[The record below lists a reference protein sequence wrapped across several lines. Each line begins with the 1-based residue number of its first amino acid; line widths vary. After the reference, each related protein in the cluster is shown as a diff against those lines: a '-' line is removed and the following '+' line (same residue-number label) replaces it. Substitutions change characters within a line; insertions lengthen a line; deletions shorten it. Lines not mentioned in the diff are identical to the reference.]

1 MILILGGTTEGRA
14 AVRVAD
20 EANQPYFY
28 STKGTLQEVV
38 CAHGT
43 RLTGAM
49 DVEAMCQFCAAN
61 GIRLLID
68 AAHPFAS
75 ALHQTIAETATR
87 LQLPV
92 IRFERR
98 YPPRDPSLHWCEN
111 YADAIRQM
119 EADGVEQLLAL
130 SGVNTIRPLKPFWE
144 KHPCWFRILDREES
158 LRIVEREGFPKENL
172 IFFKEEGTLFNEE
185 LGMRNEE
192 LVKSSL
198 LNPNSS
204 LGFAKGEAMAL
215 LTKESGYTGGFV
227 EKVEAA
233 KAIGIP
239 VYVVKRPALPETFYF
254 TYGEE
259 GLRKLIERLLPDF
272 FPLKSG
278 YTTGCCA
285 TAAAKA
291 ALLTLLTGKR
301 PTEIEIAL
309 PSGEWITLPIEVSE
323 ETRHCHVSTTQVHS
337 SFSDSENFGFA
348 CVRKDSGDDPDVT
361 THALICATVSLHQEE
376 HPTERIR
383 FRAGEGVGTVTLP
396 GLGLPIGDPAI
407 NATPR
412 RMIQEALIPLLP
424 SPDTVA
430 TVTISVPSGAELAK
444 RTFNPKLGIEGGI
457 SIIGTSGIVRPFSSD
472 AFIASIRKEA
482 NVAKAIGC
490 ETLVIN
496 SGAKSERI
504 LRAHFPD
511 LPPQAFVHYG
521 NFIGETL
528 RIADEIG
535 FKQVVMGIM
544 LGKAV
549 KLAEGSLD
557 THSKKVVM
565 NRDFLKALAI
575 EAHCPD
581 ELLPAIDRLTLA
593 RELWEILPPAC
604 QSPFCQAI
612 LDRCAA
618 VCAPLIPHAHLTL
631 LLIRED
637 GEVVSSSLP

>member
-49 DVEAMCQFCAAN
+49 DVEAMSQFCVAN

-75 ALHQTIAETATR
+75 ALHQTIAETAVR

-111 YADAIRQM
+111 YTDAIRQM

-172 IFFKEEGTLFNEE
+172 LFYKEELKTSFSEE
-185 LGMRNEE
+185 LTQVETWQCRVSMNQ
-192 LVKSSL
+192 
-198 LNPNSS
+198 
-204 LGFAKGEAMAL
+204 ATAL

-233 KAIGIP
+233 KAMGIP
-239 VYVVKRPALPETFYF
+239 VYVVKRPTLPETFYF
-254 TYGEE
+254 TYGKE

-291 ALLTLLTGKR
+291 ALLTLLTGER

-309 PSGEWITLPIEVSE
+309 PSGEWITLPIEDSE

-337 SFSDSENFGFA
+337 SFSNSEKFGFA
-348 CVRKDSGDDPDVT
+348 CVRKESGDDPDVT
-361 THALICATVSLHQEE
+361 NHALICATVSLLQEE

-396 GLGLPIGDPAI
+396 GLGLPIGDPAV

-430 TVTISVPSGAELAK
+430 TVTISVPGGAELAK

-565 NRDFLKALAI
+565 NRDFLKQLAI
-575 EAHCPD
+575 EADCP
-581 ELLPAIDRLTLA
+581 EEILPAIDRLTLA
-593 RELWEILPPAC
+593 RELWEIIPAERLEA
-604 QSPFCQAI
+604 FCQVV

-637 GEVVSSSLP
+637 GKVIP

>member
-49 DVEAMCQFCAAN
+49 DVEAMSQFCMAN

-75 ALHQTIAETATR
+75 ALHQTIAETAAR

-92 IRFERR
+92 IRLERR

-119 EADGVEQLLAL
+119 EADGVERLLAL

-172 IFFKEEGTLFNEE
+172 IFFNEELGTSFIEE
-185 LGMRNEE
+185 LGMRNEDLNHSSLSTSE
-192 LVKSSL
+192 SEDSNNSSL
-198 LNPNSS
+198 LNPKSS
-204 LGFAKGEAMAL
+204 LGFAKSEAMAL

-233 KAIGIP
+233 KARGIP

-291 ALLTLLTGKR
+291 ALLTLLTGER

-309 PSGEWITLPIEVSE
+309 PSGEWITLPIEESY
-323 ETRHCHVSTTQVHS
+323 T
-337 SFSDSENFGFA
+337 GFA
-348 CVRKDSGDDPDVT
+348 CVRKESGDDPDVT
-361 THALICATVSLHQEE
+361 NHARICATVSLHQEE
-376 HPTERIR
+376 NPTERIR

-412 RMIQEALIPLLP
+412 RMIQEALLPLLP

-430 TVTISVPSGAELAK
+430 TVTISVPGGAELAK
-444 RTFNPKLGIEGGI
+444 RTFNPKLGIKGGI

-528 RIADEIG
+528 RIANEIG
-535 FKQVVMGIM
+535 FKQLVMGIM

-575 EAHCPD
+575 EAHCP
-581 ELLPAIDRLTLA
+581 EEILPAINRLTLA
-593 RELWEILPPAC
+593 RELWEIIPAERLEV
-604 QSPFCQAI
+604 FCQVV

-637 GEVVSSSLP
+637 GEVVSHYYLRE

>member
-75 ALHQTIAETATR
+75 ALHQTIAETAKR

-172 IFFKEEGTLFNEE
+172 LFYKEELKTSFSEE
-185 LGMRNEE
+185 LTQVETWQCRVSTNQ
-192 LVKSSL
+192 
-198 LNPNSS
+198 
-204 LGFAKGEAMAL
+204 ATAL

-291 ALLTLLTGKR
+291 ALLNLLTGER

-309 PSGEWITLPIEVSE
+309 PSGEWITLPIEDSE

-337 SFSDSENFGFA
+337 SFSNSEKFGFA
-348 CVRKDSGDDPDVT
+348 CVRKESGDDPDVT
-361 THALICATVSLHQEE
+361 NHALICATVSLHQEE

-412 RMIQEALIPLLP
+412 RMIQEALLPLLP

-430 TVTISVPSGAELAK
+430 TVTISMPGGAELAK

-504 LRAHFPD
+504 LRGHFPD

-565 NRDFLKALAI
+565 NRDFLKALTI
-575 EAHCPD
+575 EAHCP
-581 ELLPAIDRLTLA
+581 EEILPAIDRLTLA
-593 RELWEILPPAC
+593 RELWEIIPAERLEA
-604 QSPFCQAI
+604 FCQVV
-612 LDRCAA
+612 LDRCTA

-637 GEVVSSSLP
+637 GKVIP

>member
-49 DVEAMCQFCAAN
+49 DIEAMSQFCAAN
-61 GIRLLID
+61 EIRLLID

-75 ALHQTIAETATR
+75 ALHQTIAETAAR

-111 YADAIRQM
+111 YADAIRKM

-158 LRIVEREGFPKENL
+158 LRIVEREGFPKKNL
-172 IFFKEEGTLFNEE
+172 IFYNEE
-185 LGMRNEE
+185 LGTSFIEE
-192 LVKSSL
+192 LTQVETWQCRVST
-198 LNPNSS
+198 NQ
-204 LGFAKGEAMAL
+204 ATAL

-233 KAIGIP
+233 KAMSIP

-291 ALLTLLTGKR
+291 ALQSLLTGETL
-301 PTEIEIAL
+301 TEIEIAL
-309 PSGEWITLPIEVSE
+309 PSGEWITLPIEESH
-323 ETRHCHVSTTQVHS
+323 T
-337 SFSDSENFGFA
+337 GFA
-348 CVRKDSGDDPDVT
+348 CVRKESGDDPDVT
-361 THALICATVSLHQEE
+361 NHALICATVSLHQAEN
-376 HPTERIR
+376 PTERIR
-383 FRAGEGVGTVTLP
+383 FQAGEGVGTVTLP

-412 RMIQEALIPLLP
+412 RMIQEALLPLLP

-430 TVTISVPSGAELAK
+430 TVTISVPGGAELAK

-472 AFIASIRKEA
+472 AFIASIRKEV

-496 SGAKSERI
+496 SGAKSERV

-528 RIADEIG
+528 RIANEIG

-565 NRDFLKALAI
+565 NRDFLKQLAI
-575 EAHCPD
+575 EADCP
-581 ELLPAIDRLTLA
+581 EEILPAIDRLTLA
-593 RELWEILPPAC
+593 RELWEILPTSC
-604 QSPFCQAI
+604 QAHFCQVV
-612 LDRCAA
+612 LDRCVA
-618 VCAPLIPHAHLTL
+618 VCTPLLPLSHLTL

-637 GEVVSSSLP
+637 GTVIP

>member
-49 DVEAMCQFCAAN
+49 DVEAMSQFCVAN

-75 ALHQTIAETATR
+75 SLHQTIAETATR

-111 YADAIRQM
+111 YTDAIRQM

-172 IFFKEEGTLFNEE
+172 LFYKEELKTSFSEE
-185 LGMRNEE
+185 LTQVETWQCR
-192 LVKSSL
+192 VSS
-198 LNPNSS
+198 NQ
-204 LGFAKGEAMAL
+204 ATAL

-233 KAIGIP
+233 KAMGIP

-259 GLRKLIERLLPDF
+259 GLRKWIERLLPDF

-291 ALLTLLTGKR
+291 ALLTLLTGER

-309 PSGEWITLPIEVSE
+309 PSGEWIKLPIEESY
-323 ETRHCHVSTTQVHS
+323 T
-337 SFSDSENFGFA
+337 GFA
-348 CVRKDSGDDPDVT
+348 CVRKESGDDPDVT
-361 THALICATVSLHQEE
+361 NHALICATVSLHPEE
-376 HPTERIR
+376 HSEERIR

-412 RMIQEALIPLLP
+412 RMMQEALLPLLP

-430 TVTISVPSGAELAK
+430 TVTISVPGGAELAK

-557 THSKKVVM
+557 THSKKGMM

-575 EAHCPD
+575 EAHCP
-581 ELLPAIDRLTLA
+581 EEILPAIDRLTLA

-604 QSPFCQAI
+604 QSPFCQVV

-618 VCAPLIPHAHLTL
+618 VCAPLIPHAPFTL

-637 GEVVSSSLP
+637 GEVVGSSLP

>member
-49 DVEAMCQFCAAN
+49 DVAAMCQFCAAN

-75 ALHQTIAETATR
+75 ALHQTIAETAAR

-111 YADAIRQM
+111 YAAAIRQM

-144 KHPCWFRILDREES
+144 KHSCWFRILDREES
-158 LRIVEREGFPKENL
+158 LRIVEREGFPKEKL
-172 IFFKEEGTLFNEE
+172 LFYKEELKTSYSEE
-185 LGMRNEE
+185 LTQIETWQCRVSTNQ
-192 LVKSSL
+192 
-198 LNPNSS
+198 PT
-204 LGFAKGEAMAL
+204 AL

-233 KAIGIP
+233 KAMGIP

-291 ALLTLLTGKR
+291 ALQSLLTGEKL
-301 PTEIEIAL
+301 TEIEIAL
-309 PSGEWITLPIEVSE
+309 PSGEWIMLPVE
-323 ETRHCHVSTTQVHS
+323 ESHT
-337 SFSDSENFGFA
+337 GFA
-348 CVRKDSGDDPDVT
+348 CVRKESGDDPDVT
-361 THALICATVSLHQEE
+361 NHALICATVSLHQEE

-412 RMIQEALIPLLP
+412 RMIQEALLPLLP

-430 TVTISVPSGAELAK
+430 TVTISVPGGAELAK

-528 RIADEIG
+528 RIANEIG
-535 FKQVVMGIM
+535 FRQVVMGIM

-565 NRDFLKALAI
+565 NRDFLKQLAT
-575 EAHCPD
+575 EADCPV
-581 ELLPAIDRLTLA
+581 EILPAIDRLTLA
-593 RELWEILPPAC
+593 RELWEIIPAAC
-604 QSPFCQAI
+604 QPRFCQVV
-612 LDRCAA
+612 LNRCAA
-618 VCAPLIPHAHLTL
+618 VCTPLLPHAHLTL

-637 GEVVSSSLP
+637 EAIMQ

>member
-49 DVEAMCQFCAAN
+49 DVEAMSQFCVAN

-75 ALHQTIAETATR
+75 ALHQTIAETAVR

-111 YADAIRQM
+111 YTDAIRQM
-119 EADGVEQLLAL
+119 EADDVEQLLAL

-172 IFFKEEGTLFNEE
+172 LFYKEELKTSFSEE
-185 LGMRNEE
+185 LTQVETWQCCVSTNQ
-192 LVKSSL
+192 
-198 LNPNSS
+198 
-204 LGFAKGEAMAL
+204 ATAL

-233 KAIGIP
+233 KAMGIP

-259 GLRKLIERLLPDF
+259 GLRKWIERFLPDF

-291 ALLTLLTGKR
+291 ALLNLLTGER

-309 PSGEWITLPIEVSE
+309 PSGEWITLPIEDSE

-337 SFSDSENFGFA
+337 SFSNSEKFGFA
-348 CVRKDSGDDPDVT
+348 CVRKESGDDPDVT
-361 THALICATVSLHQEE
+361 NHALICATVSLHQEE
-376 HPTERIR
+376 HPTERIH

-412 RMIQEALIPLLP
+412 RMIQEALLPLLP

-430 TVTISVPSGAELAK
+430 TVTISVPDGAELAK

-504 LRAHFPD
+504 LRAHFPN

-528 RIADEIG
+528 RIANEIG

-565 NRDFLKALAI
+565 NRDFLKQLAI
-575 EAHCPD
+575 EADCPE
-581 ELLPAIDRLTLA
+581 ELLPAIDRLTLT
-593 RELWEILPPAC
+593 RELWEIIPAERLEA
-604 QSPFCQAI
+604 FCQVV
-612 LDRCAA
+612 LNHCAA
-618 VCAPLIPHAHLTL
+618 VCTPLIPHAHLTL

-637 GEVVSSSLP
+637 GEVVGSSLP

>member
-1 MILILGGTTEGRA
+1 M
-14 AVRVAD
+14 RVAD

-49 DVEAMCQFCAAN
+49 DVAAMRQFCVDN

-75 ALHQTIAETATR
+75 ALHQTIAETAEQ

-92 IRFERR
+92 IRLERR

-119 EADGVEQLLAL
+119 EADGVERLLAL

-144 KHPCWFRILDREES
+144 KHPSWFRILDREES
-158 LRIVEREGFPKENL
+158 LRIAEREGFPSDHL
-172 IFFKEEGTLFNEE
+172 FFFKEEAGTSFIEE
-185 LGMRNEE
+185 LGVRSEDLNN
-192 LVKSSL
+192 STF
-198 LNPNSS
+198 LNPQSS
-204 LGFAKGEAMAL
+204 IIAL
-215 LTKESGYTGGFV
+215 LTKESGFTGGFV

-233 KAIGIP
+233 KAMGIP

-291 ALLTLLTGKR
+291 ALQSLLTGEKL
-301 PTEIEIAL
+301 TEIEIAL
-309 PSGEWITLPIEVSE
+309 PSGEWITLPIEESGTSFSE
-323 ETRHCHVSTTQVHS
+323 ELGKA
-337 SFSDSENFGFA
+337 EGFA
-348 CVRKDSGDDPDVT
+348 SVRKESGDDPDVT
-361 THALICATVSLHQEE
+361 NHALICATVSLHQEE

-412 RMIQEALIPLLP
+412 RMMQEALLPLLL

-430 TVTISVPSGAELAK
+430 TVTISVPGGAELAK

-504 LRAHFPD
+504 LRARFPD

-528 RIADEIG
+528 RIANEIG
-535 FKQVVMGIM
+535 FQQVVMGIM

-565 NRDFLKALAI
+565 NRAFLKQLAT
-575 EAHCPD
+575 EADCPA
-581 ELLPAIDRLTLA
+581 ETLEAIDRLTLA
-593 RELWEILPPAC
+593 RELWEILPAAC
-604 QSPFCQAI
+604 QPRFCQAV

-618 VCAPLIPHAHLTL
+618 VCTPLLPHAHLTL

-637 GEVVSSSLP
+637 GAIMP

>member
-49 DVEAMCQFCAAN
+49 DVAAMRQFCVDN

-119 EADGVEQLLAL
+119 EADGVERLLAL

-144 KHPCWFRILDREES
+144 KHPSWFRILDREES
-158 LRIVEREGFPKENL
+158 LRIAEREGFPKEKL
-172 IFFKEEGTLFNEE
+172 IFYNEE
-185 LGMRNEE
+185 LKTSLSEE
-192 LVKSSL
+192 LKQIETWQCRIST
-198 LNPNSS
+198 NQTT
-204 LGFAKGEAMAL
+204 AL
-215 LTKESGYTGGFV
+215 LTKESGLTGGFV

-233 KAIGIP
+233 KAMGIP

-291 ALLTLLTGKR
+291 ALQSLLTGEKQ
-301 PTEIEIAL
+301 TEIEIAL
-309 PSGEWITLPIEVSE
+309 PSGEWITLPIEESGTSFSE
-323 ETRHCHVSTTQVHS
+323 EVGKA
-337 SFSDSENFGFA
+337 EGFA
-348 CVRKDSGDDPDVT
+348 CVRKESGDDPDVT
-361 THALICATVSLHQEE
+361 NHALICATVSLHQEE

-412 RMIQEALIPLLP
+412 RMMQEALLPLLP

-430 TVTISVPSGAELAK
+430 TVTISVPGGAELAK

-490 ETLVIN
+490 DTLVIN

-535 FKQVVMGIM
+535 FQQVVMGIM

-565 NRDFLKALAI
+565 NRDFLKALAT
-575 EAHCPD
+575 EADCPA
-581 ELLPAIDRLTLA
+581 EILPAIDRLTLA
-593 RELWEILPPAC
+593 RELWEIIPAAC
-604 QSPFCQAI
+604 QPRFCQAV
-612 LDRCAA
+612 LNRCAA
-618 VCAPLIPHAHLTL
+618 VCTPLLPHAHLTL

-637 GEVVSSSLP
+637 GAIMQ

>member
-49 DVEAMCQFCAAN
+49 DVEAMSQFCVAN

-119 EADGVEQLLAL
+119 EADGVERLLAL

-172 IFFKEEGTLFNEE
+172 LFYKEELKTSFSEE
-185 LGMRNEE
+185 LTQVETWQCR
-192 LVKSSL
+192 VSS
-198 LNPNSS
+198 NQ
-204 LGFAKGEAMAL
+204 ATAL

-233 KAIGIP
+233 KAMGIP

-259 GLRKLIERLLPDF
+259 GLRKWIERLLPDF

-291 ALLTLLTGKR
+291 ALLTLLTGER

-309 PSGEWITLPIEVSE
+309 PSGEWIKLPIEESH
-323 ETRHCHVSTTQVHS
+323 T
-337 SFSDSENFGFA
+337 GFA
-348 CVRKDSGDDPDVT
+348 CVRKESGDDPDVT
-361 THALICATVSLHQEE
+361 NHARICATVTLHQEE

-412 RMIQEALIPLLP
+412 RMIQEALLPLLP

-430 TVTISVPSGAELAK
+430 TVTISVPGGAELAK
-444 RTFNPKLGIEGGI
+444 RTFNLKLGIEGGI

-504 LRAHFPD
+504 LRTHFPD

-557 THSKKVVM
+557 THSKKGMM

-604 QSPFCQAI
+604 QSSFCQAV
-612 LDRCAA
+612 LNHCAA
-618 VCAPLIPHAHLTL
+618 VCAPLIPHASLTL

>member
-28 STKGTLQEVV
+28 STKGTLQEVI

-49 DVEAMCQFCAAN
+49 DVEAMSQFCAAN

-75 ALHQTIAETATR
+75 ALHQTIAETASR

-92 IRFERR
+92 IRLERR

-119 EADGVEQLLAL
+119 EADGVERLLAL

-144 KHPCWFRILDREES
+144 KHPSWFRILEREES
-158 LRIVEREGFPKENL
+158 LRIAEREGFPSDHL
-172 IFFKEEGTLFNEE
+172 IFFKEEAGTSFIEE
-185 LGMRNEE
+185 LGVRSEDLNN
-192 LVKSSL
+192 STF
-198 LNPNSS
+198 LNPQSS
-204 LGFAKGEAMAL
+204 IIAL
-215 LTKESGYTGGFV
+215 LTKESGFTGGFV

-233 KAIGIP
+233 KAMGIP

-291 ALLTLLTGKR
+291 ALQSLLTGEKL
-301 PTEIEIAL
+301 TEIEIAL
-309 PSGEWITLPIEVSE
+309 PSGEWITLPIEEAGTSGIE
-323 ETRHCHVSTTQVHS
+323 ELG
-337 SFSDSENFGFA
+337 EAKGFA
-348 CVRKDSGDDPDVT
+348 SVRKESGDDPDVT
-361 THALICATVSLHQEE
+361 NHALICATVSLHREE

-412 RMIQEALIPLLP
+412 RMIQEALLPLLP

-430 TVTISVPSGAELAK
+430 TVTISVPGGAELAK

-490 ETLVIN
+490 DTLVIN

-504 LRAHFPD
+504 LRARFPD

-535 FKQVVMGIM
+535 FQQVVMGIM

-557 THSKKVVM
+557 THSKKVIM
-565 NRDFLKALAI
+565 NRAFLKQLAT
-575 EAHCPD
+575 EADCPV
-581 ELLPAIDRLTLA
+581 EILPAIDRLTLA
-593 RELWEILPPAC
+593 RELWEILPAAC
-604 QSPFCQAI
+604 QPRFCKAV
-612 LDRCAA
+612 LNRCAA
-618 VCAPLIPHAHLTL
+618 VCTPLLPHAHLTL

-637 GEVVSSSLP
+637 GAIMP

>member
-1 MILILGGTTEGRA
+1 MILILGGTTAGRA

-28 STKGTLQEVV
+28 PTKGTLQEVV

-49 DVEAMCQFCAAN
+49 DVVAMSQFCADN

-75 ALHQTIAETATR
+75 ALHQTIAETATC

-119 EADGVEQLLAL
+119 EADGVERLLAL

-144 KHPCWFRILDREES
+144 KHPSWFRILDREES
-158 LRIVEREGFPKENL
+158 LRIAEREGFPKEKL
-172 IFFKEEGTLFNEE
+172 IFYNEE
-185 LGMRNEE
+185 LKTSLSEE
-192 LVKSSL
+192 LKQIETWQCRIST
-198 LNPNSS
+198 NQTT
-204 LGFAKGEAMAL
+204 AL
-215 LTKESGYTGGFV
+215 LTKESGFTGGFV

-233 KAIGIP
+233 KAMGIP

-291 ALLTLLTGKR
+291 ALQSLLTGEKL
-301 PTEIEIAL
+301 TEIEIAL
-309 PSGEWITLPIEVSE
+309 PSGEWITLPIEESGTSFSE
-323 ETRHCHVSTTQVHS
+323 ELGKA
-337 SFSDSENFGFA
+337 EGFA
-348 CVRKDSGDDPDVT
+348 CVRKESGDDPDVT
-361 THALICATVSLHQEE
+361 NHALICATVSLHQEE

-412 RMIQEALIPLLP
+412 RMIQEALLPLLP

-430 TVTISVPSGAELAK
+430 TVTISVPGGAELAK

-490 ETLVIN
+490 DTLVIN

-528 RIADEIG
+528 RIANEIG
-535 FKQVVMGIM
+535 FQQVVMGIM

-565 NRDFLKALAI
+565 NRDFLKALVT
-575 EAHCPD
+575 EADCPV
-581 ELLPAIDRLTLA
+581 EILPAIDRLTLA
-593 RELWEILPPAC
+593 RELWEIIPAAC
-604 QSPFCQAI
+604 QPRFCQAV
-612 LDRCAA
+612 LNRCAA
-618 VCAPLIPHAHLTL
+618 VCTPLLPHAHLTL

-637 GEVVSSSLP
+637 GAIMQ

>member
-20 EANQPYFY
+20 EANRPYFY

-49 DVEAMCQFCAAN
+49 DVAAMSQFCEAN

-75 ALHQTIAETATR
+75 ALHQTIAETAAR

-111 YADAIRQM
+111 YTDAIRQL

-185 LGMRNEE
+185 LGTLFN
-192 LVKSSL
+192 SSL

-233 KAIGIP
+233 KAMGIP

-259 GLRKLIERLLPDF
+259 GLRKWIERLLPDF

-291 ALLTLLTGKR
+291 ALLTLLTDER

-309 PSGEWITLPIEVSE
+309 PSGEWIKLPIEESY
-323 ETRHCHVSTTQVHS
+323 T
-337 SFSDSENFGFA
+337 GFA
-348 CVRKDSGDDPDVT
+348 CVRKESGDDPDVT
-361 THALICATVSLHQEE
+361 NHARICATVSLHQEE
-376 HPTERIR
+376 HSEERIR
-383 FRAGEGVGTVTLP
+383 FRAGEGVGIVTLP

-412 RMIQEALIPLLP
+412 RMIQEALLPLLP

-430 TVTISVPSGAELAK
+430 TVTISVPGGAELAK

-557 THSKKVVM
+557 THSKKGMM

-575 EAHCPD
+575 EAHCP
-581 ELLPAIDRLTLA
+581 EEILPAIDRLTLA
-593 RELWEILPPAC
+593 RELWEIIPAERLEA
-604 QSPFCQAI
+604 FCQAV
-612 LDRCAA
+612 LNRCAA
-618 VCAPLIPHAHLTL
+618 VCAPLIPHAPLTL

>member
-49 DVEAMCQFCAAN
+49 DVAAMSQFCVDN

-119 EADGVEQLLAL
+119 EAGGVERLLAL

-144 KHPCWFRILDREES
+144 KHPSWFRILDREES
-158 LRIVEREGFPKENL
+158 LRIAEREGFPKEKL
-172 IFFKEEGTLFNEE
+172 IFYNEE
-185 LGMRNEE
+185 LKTSLSEE
-192 LVKSSL
+192 LKQIETWQCRIST
-198 LNPNSS
+198 NQTT
-204 LGFAKGEAMAL
+204 AL
-215 LTKESGYTGGFV
+215 LTKESGFTGGFV

-233 KAIGIP
+233 KAMGIP

-291 ALLTLLTGKR
+291 ALQSLLTGEKL
-301 PTEIEIAL
+301 TEIEIAL
-309 PSGEWITLPIEVSE
+309 PSGEWITLPIEESGTSFSE
-323 ETRHCHVSTTQVHS
+323 ELGKA
-337 SFSDSENFGFA
+337 EGFA
-348 CVRKDSGDDPDVT
+348 CVRKESGDDPDVT
-361 THALICATVSLHQEE
+361 NHALICATVSLHQEE

-383 FRAGEGVGTVTLP
+383 FRAGEGVGTITLP

-412 RMIQEALIPLLP
+412 RMMQEALLPLLP

-430 TVTISVPSGAELAK
+430 TVTISVPGGAELGK

-490 ETLVIN
+490 DTLVIN

-504 LRAHFPD
+504 LRARFPD

-528 RIADEIG
+528 RIANEIG
-535 FKQVVMGIM
+535 FQQVVMGIM

-565 NRDFLKALAI
+565 NRDFLKTLAT
-575 EAHCPD
+575 EADCPAD
-581 ELLPAIDRLTLA
+581 LLPAIDRLTLA
-593 RELWEILPPAC
+593 RELWEIIPAAC
-604 QSPFCQAI
+604 QPRFCQAV
-612 LDRCAA
+612 LHRCAA
-618 VCAPLIPHAHLTL
+618 VCTPLLPHAHLTL

-637 GEVVSSSLP
+637 GAIMQ

>member
-28 STKGTLQEVV
+28 STKGTLQEIV

-49 DVEAMCQFCAAN
+49 DMEAMCQFCAAN
-61 GIRLLID
+61 EIRLLID

-111 YADAIRQM
+111 YADTIRQM

-172 IFFKEEGTLFNEE
+172 LFYKEELKTSFSEE
-185 LGMRNEE
+185 LTQVETWQCRVSTNQ
-192 LVKSSL
+192 
-198 LNPNSS
+198 
-204 LGFAKGEAMAL
+204 AMAL

-233 KAIGIP
+233 KAMGIP

-259 GLRKLIERLLPDF
+259 GLRKWIERLLPDF

-291 ALLTLLTGKR
+291 ALLTLLTGER

-309 PSGEWITLPIEVSE
+309 PSGEWITLPIEDSE

-348 CVRKDSGDDPDVT
+348 CVRKESGDDPDVT
-361 THALICATVSLHQEE
+361 NHARICATVSLHQEE

-412 RMIQEALIPLLP
+412 RMIQEALLPLLP

-430 TVTISVPSGAELAK
+430 TVTISVPGGAELAK

-504 LRAHFPD
+504 LRGHLPD

-565 NRDFLKALAI
+565 NRDFLKQLAI
-575 EAHCPD
+575 EADCPE

-604 QSPFCQAI
+604 QSSFCQAV
-612 LDRCAA
+612 LNRCAA
-618 VCAPLIPHAHLTL
+618 VCTPLIPHAPLTL

-637 GEVVSSSLP
+637 GKVIP

>member
-20 EANQPYFY
+20 EANQLYFY
-28 STKGTLQEVV
+28 STKGTLQEVI

-49 DVEAMCQFCAAN
+49 DVEAMSQFCAAN

-75 ALHQTIAETATR
+75 ALHQTIAETASR

-92 IRFERR
+92 IRLERR

-119 EADGVEQLLAL
+119 EADGVERLLAL
-130 SGVNTIRPLKPFWE
+130 SGVNTIRPLKPFWK

-172 IFFKEEGTLFNEE
+172 IFFHEELETSFNEE
-185 LGMRNEE
+185 LMQVETWQCR
-192 LVKSSL
+192 VSTHQTT
-198 LNPNSS
+198 
-204 LGFAKGEAMAL
+204 AM
-215 LTKESGYTGGFV
+215 LTKESGFTGGFV

-233 KAIGIP
+233 KERGIP

-291 ALLTLLTGKR
+291 ALLTLLTGEK

-309 PSGEWITLPIEVSE
+309 PSGEWITLPIEESE
-323 ETRHCHVSTTQVHS
+323 M
-337 SFSDSENFGFA
+337 SESEGFA
-348 CVRKDSGDDPDVT
+348 SVRKESGDDPDVT
-361 THALICATVSLHQEE
+361 NHALICATVSLHQEE
-376 HPTERIR
+376 NPTERIR
-383 FRAGEGVGTVTLP
+383 FRAGEGVGIVTLP

-412 RMIQEALIPLLP
+412 RMIQEALLPLLP
-424 SPDTVA
+424 SPGTVA
-430 TVTISVPSGAELAK
+430 TVTISVPGGAELAK

-504 LRAHFPD
+504 LRDRFPE

-528 RIADEIG
+528 HIANEIG
-535 FKQVVMGIM
+535 FQQVVMGIM

-565 NRDFLKALAI
+565 NRDFLKALVT
-575 EAHCPD
+575 EADCPA
-581 ELLPAIDRLTLA
+581 ETLEAIDRLTLA
-593 RELWEILPPAC
+593 RELWEILPAAC
-604 QSPFCQAI
+604 QPRFCQVV

-618 VCAPLIPHAHLTL
+618 VCAPHLPQSHLTL

-637 GEVVSSSLP
+637 GAIMQ

>member
-20 EANQPYFY
+20 EANRPYFY

-49 DVEAMCQFCAAN
+49 DVAAMYQFCEAN

-75 ALHQTIAETATR
+75 ALHQTIAETAVR

-111 YADAIRQM
+111 YTDAIRQL

-130 SGVNTIRPLKPFWE
+130 SGVNTIHPLKPFWE

-172 IFFKEEGTLFNEE
+172 IFFKEEGTLFIEE
-185 LGMRNEE
+185 LGTLFN
-192 LVKSSL
+192 SSL
-198 LNPNSS
+198 LNPHSS

-233 KAIGIP
+233 KAMGIP

-259 GLRKLIERLLPDF
+259 GLRKWIERLLPDF

-291 ALLTLLTGKR
+291 ALLTLLTGER

-309 PSGEWITLPIEVSE
+309 PSGEWIKLPIEESY
-323 ETRHCHVSTTQVHS
+323 T
-337 SFSDSENFGFA
+337 GFA
-348 CVRKDSGDDPDVT
+348 CVRKESGDDPDVT
-361 THALICATVSLHQEE
+361 NHARICATVSLHQEE
-376 HPTERIR
+376 HSEERIR

-412 RMIQEALIPLLP
+412 RMMQEALLPLLP

-430 TVTISVPSGAELAK
+430 TVTISVPGGAELAK

-557 THSKKVVM
+557 THSKKGMM

-593 RELWEILPPAC
+593 RELWEIIPAERLEA
-604 QSPFCQAI
+604 FCQVV

-618 VCAPLIPHAHLTL
+618 VCAPLIPHASLTL

>member
-49 DVEAMCQFCAAN
+49 DVAAMRQFCVDN

-75 ALHQTIAETATR
+75 ALHQTIAKTAEQ

-92 IRFERR
+92 IRLERR

-119 EADGVEQLLAL
+119 EADGVERLLAL

-144 KHPCWFRILDREES
+144 KHPSWFRILDREES
-158 LRIVEREGFPKENL
+158 LRIAEREGFPSDHL
-172 IFFKEEGTLFNEE
+172 IFFKEEAGTSFIEE
-185 LGMRNEE
+185 LGVRSEDLNN
-192 LVKSSL
+192 STF
-198 LNPNSS
+198 LNPQSS
-204 LGFAKGEAMAL
+204 IIAL
-215 LTKESGYTGGFV
+215 LTKESGFTGGFV

-233 KAIGIP
+233 KAMGIP

-291 ALLTLLTGKR
+291 ALQSLLTGEKL
-301 PTEIEIAL
+301 TEIEIAL
-309 PSGEWITLPIEVSE
+309 PSGEWITLPIEEAGTSFIE
-323 ETRHCHVSTTQVHS
+323 EL
-337 SFSDSENFGFA
+337 GFA
-348 CVRKDSGDDPDVT
+348 KGFASVRKESGDDPDVT
-361 THALICATVSLHQEE
+361 NHALICATVSLHQEE

-412 RMIQEALIPLLP
+412 RMMQEALLPLLP

-430 TVTISVPSGAELAK
+430 TVTISVPGGAELAK

-457 SIIGTSGIVRPFSSD
+457 SIIGTSGIVRPFSTD

-496 SGAKSERI
+496 SGAKSERV
-504 LRAHFPD
+504 LRARFPD

-528 RIADEIG
+528 RIANEIG
-535 FKQVVMGIM
+535 FQQVVMGIM

-565 NRDFLKALAI
+565 NRDFLKALAA
-575 EAHCPD
+575 EADCPA
-581 ELLPAIDRLTLA
+581 ETLEAIDRLTLA
-593 RELWEILPPAC
+593 RELWEILPAAC
-604 QSPFCQAI
+604 QPRFCQAV

-618 VCAPLIPHAHLTL
+618 VCTPLLPHAHLTL

-637 GEVVSSSLP
+637 GAIMP

>member
-49 DVEAMCQFCAAN
+49 DVAAMRQFCVDN

-75 ALHQTIAETATR
+75 ALHQTIAETAEQ

-92 IRFERR
+92 IRLERR

-119 EADGVEQLLAL
+119 EADGVERLLAL

-144 KHPCWFRILDREES
+144 KHPSWFRILDREES
-158 LRIVEREGFPKENL
+158 LRIAEREGFPSDHL
-172 IFFKEEGTLFNEE
+172 FFFKEEAGTSFIEE
-185 LGMRNEE
+185 LGVRSEDLNN
-192 LVKSSL
+192 STF
-198 LNPNSS
+198 LNPQSS
-204 LGFAKGEAMAL
+204 IIAL
-215 LTKESGYTGGFV
+215 LTKESGFTGGFV

-233 KAIGIP
+233 KAMGIP

-291 ALLTLLTGKR
+291 ALQSLLTGEKL
-301 PTEIEIAL
+301 TKIEIAL
-309 PSGEWITLPIEVSE
+309 PSGEWITLPIEEAGTSGIE
-323 ETRHCHVSTTQVHS
+323 ELG
-337 SFSDSENFGFA
+337 EAKGFA
-348 CVRKDSGDDPDVT
+348 SVRKESGDDPDVT
-361 THALICATVSLHQEE
+361 NHALICATVSLHQEE

-412 RMIQEALIPLLP
+412 RMIQEALLPLLP

-430 TVTISVPSGAELAK
+430 TVTISVPGGAELAK

-490 ETLVIN
+490 DTLVIN

-504 LRAHFPD
+504 LRARFPE

-528 RIADEIG
+528 RIANEIG
-535 FKQVVMGIM
+535 FQQVVMGIM

-565 NRDFLKALAI
+565 NRAFLKQLAT
-575 EAHCPD
+575 EADCPA
-581 ELLPAIDRLTLA
+581 ETLEAIDRLTLA
-593 RELWEILPPAC
+593 RELWEILPAAC
-604 QSPFCQAI
+604 QPRFCQAV

-618 VCAPLIPHAHLTL
+618 VCTPLLPHAHLTL

-637 GEVVSSSLP
+637 GAIMP

>member
-49 DVEAMCQFCAAN
+49 DIEAMSQFCAAN

-75 ALHQTIAETATR
+75 ALHQTIAETAAR

-119 EADGVEQLLAL
+119 EADGVERLLAL

-158 LRIVEREGFPKENL
+158 LRIVEKEGFPKENL

-185 LGMRNEE
+185 LGTLFN
-192 LVKSSL
+192 SSL
-198 LNPNSS
+198 LNPKSS

-233 KAIGIP
+233 KAMGIP

-259 GLRKLIERLLPDF
+259 GLRKWIERLLPDF

-291 ALLTLLTGKR
+291 ALLTLLTGER

-309 PSGEWITLPIEVSE
+309 PSGEWIKLPIEESY
-323 ETRHCHVSTTQVHS
+323 T
-337 SFSDSENFGFA
+337 GFA
-348 CVRKDSGDDPDVT
+348 CVRKESGDDPDVT
-361 THALICATVSLHQEE
+361 NHARICATVSLHQEE
-376 HPTERIR
+376 HSEERIR

-412 RMIQEALIPLLP
+412 RMMQEALLPLLP

-430 TVTISVPSGAELAK
+430 TVTISVPGGAELAK

-557 THSKKVVM
+557 THSKKGMM

-575 EAHCPD
+575 EAHCP
-581 ELLPAIDRLTLA
+581 EEILPAIDRLTLA
-593 RELWEILPPAC
+593 RELWEIIPAERLEA
-604 QSPFCQAI
+604 FCQVV

-618 VCAPLIPHAHLTL
+618 VCAPLIPHAPFTL

-637 GEVVSSSLP
+637 GEVVGSSLP

>member
-20 EANQPYFY
+20 EANHPYFY

-49 DVEAMCQFCAAN
+49 DVAAMSQFCADN

-75 ALHQTIAETATR
+75 ALHQTIAETAEQ

-92 IRFERR
+92 IRLERR

-119 EADGVEQLLAL
+119 EADGVERLLAL

-144 KHPCWFRILDREES
+144 KHPSWFRILDREES
-158 LRIVEREGFPKENL
+158 LRIAEREGFPSDHL
-172 IFFKEEGTLFNEE
+172 FFFKEEAGTSFIEE
-185 LGMRNEE
+185 LGVRIEDLNN
-192 LVKSSL
+192 STF
-198 LNPNSS
+198 LNPQSS
-204 LGFAKGEAMAL
+204 IIAL
-215 LTKESGYTGGFV
+215 LTKESGFTGGFV

-233 KAIGIP
+233 KAMGIP

-291 ALLTLLTGKR
+291 ALQSLLTGEKL
-301 PTEIEIAL
+301 TEIEIAL
-309 PSGEWITLPIEVSE
+309 PSGEWITLPIEESGTSFSE
-323 ETRHCHVSTTQVHS
+323 ELGKA
-337 SFSDSENFGFA
+337 EGFA
-348 CVRKDSGDDPDVT
+348 SVRKESGDDPDVT
-361 THALICATVSLHQEE
+361 NHALICATVSLHQEE

-412 RMIQEALIPLLP
+412 RMMQEALLPLLL

-430 TVTISVPSGAELAK
+430 TVTISVPGGAELAK

-457 SIIGTSGIVRPFSSD
+457 SIIGTSGIVRPFSAD

-490 ETLVIN
+490 DTLVIN
-496 SGAKSERI
+496 SGAKSERV
-504 LRAHFPD
+504 LRARFPD

-528 RIADEIG
+528 RIANEIG
-535 FKQVVMGIM
+535 FQQVVMGIM

-565 NRDFLKALAI
+565 NRDFLKALVT
-575 EAHCPD
+575 EADCPA
-581 ELLPAIDRLTLA
+581 ETLEAIDRLTLA
-593 RELWEILPPAC
+593 RELWEILPVAC
-604 QSPFCQAI
+604 QSRFCQVV

-618 VCAPLIPHAHLTL
+618 VCTPLLPHAHLTL

-637 GEVVSSSLP
+637 GAIMP

>member
-28 STKGTLQEVV
+28 STKGTLQEVI

-49 DVEAMCQFCAAN
+49 DVAAMRQFCAAN

-75 ALHQTIAETATR
+75 ALHQTIAETAAR

-92 IRFERR
+92 IRLERR

-119 EADGVEQLLAL
+119 EADGVERLLAL

-158 LRIVEREGFPKENL
+158 LRIVEREGFPSDHL
-172 IFFKEEGTLFNEE
+172 IFFKEEAGTSFIEE
-185 LGMRNEE
+185 LGVRSEDLNN
-192 LVKSSL
+192 STF
-198 LNPNSS
+198 LNPQSS
-204 LGFAKGEAMAL
+204 IIAL
-215 LTKESGYTGGFV
+215 LTKESGFTGGFV

-233 KAIGIP
+233 KERGIP

-291 ALLTLLTGKR
+291 ALLTLLTGEK

-309 PSGEWITLPIEVSE
+309 PSGEWITLPIEESE
-323 ETRHCHVSTTQVHS
+323 M
-337 SFSDSENFGFA
+337 SESEGFA
-348 CVRKDSGDDPDVT
+348 SVRKESGDDPDVT
-361 THALICATVSLHQEE
+361 NHALICATVSLHQEE
-376 HPTERIR
+376 NPTERIR
-383 FRAGEGVGTVTLP
+383 FRAGEGVGIVTLP

-412 RMIQEALIPLLP
+412 RMIQEALLPLLP

-430 TVTISVPSGAELAK
+430 TVTISVPGGAELAK

-504 LRAHFPD
+504 LRDRFPE

-528 RIADEIG
+528 HIANEIG
-535 FKQVVMGIM
+535 FQQVVMGIM

-565 NRDFLKALAI
+565 NRDFLKQLAM
-575 EAHCPD
+575 EAGCSTKIL
-581 ELLPAIDRLTLA
+581 EAIDRLTLA
-593 RELWEILPPAC
+593 RELWEILPAAC
-604 QSPFCQAI
+604 QPRFCQVV

-618 VCAPLIPHAHLTL
+618 VCAPHLPQSHLTL

-637 GEVVSSSLP
+637 GAIMQ

>member
-28 STKGTLQEVV
+28 STKGTLQEVI

-49 DVEAMCQFCAAN
+49 DVAAMRQFCAAN

-75 ALHQTIAETATR
+75 ALHQTIAETASR

-92 IRFERR
+92 IRLERR

-172 IFFKEEGTLFNEE
+172 LFYKEELKTSFSEE
-185 LGMRNEE
+185 LTQVETWQCR
-192 LVKSSL
+192 VSS
-198 LNPNSS
+198 NQ
-204 LGFAKGEAMAL
+204 ATAL

-259 GLRKLIERLLPDF
+259 GLRKWIERLLPDF

-291 ALLTLLTGKR
+291 ALLNLLTGER

-309 PSGEWITLPIEVSE
+309 PSGEWITLPIEESE

-348 CVRKDSGDDPDVT
+348 CVRKESGDDPDVT
-361 THALICATVSLHQEE
+361 NHALICATVSLHQEE

-412 RMIQEALIPLLP
+412 RMIQEALLPLLP

-430 TVTISVPSGAELAK
+430 TVTISVPGGAELAK

-504 LRAHFPD
+504 LRGHFPD

-565 NRDFLKALAI
+565 NRDFLKQLAI
-575 EAHCPD
+575 EANCPE

-593 RELWEILPPAC
+593 RELWEILPSAC
-604 QSPFCQAI
+604 QSPFCQAV
-612 LDRCAA
+612 LNHCAA

-637 GEVVSSSLP
+637 GKVIP

>member
-20 EANQPYFY
+20 EANRPYFY

-49 DVEAMCQFCAAN
+49 DVAAMSQFCVAN

-75 ALHQTIAETATR
+75 ALHQTIAETAVR

-111 YADAIRQM
+111 YTDAIRQL

-130 SGVNTIRPLKPFWE
+130 SGVNTIHPLRPFWE

-158 LRIVEREGFPKENL
+158 LRIVEKEGFPKENL

-185 LGMRNEE
+185 LGTLFN
-192 LVKSSL
+192 SSL
-198 LNPNSS
+198 LNPKSS

-233 KAIGIP
+233 KAMGIP

-259 GLRKLIERLLPDF
+259 GLRKWIERLLPDF

-291 ALLTLLTGKR
+291 ALLTLLTGER

-309 PSGEWITLPIEVSE
+309 PSGEWIKLPIEESY
-323 ETRHCHVSTTQVHS
+323 T
-337 SFSDSENFGFA
+337 GFA
-348 CVRKDSGDDPDVT
+348 CVRKESGDDPDVT
-361 THALICATVSLHQEE
+361 NHARICATVSLHQEE
-376 HPTERIR
+376 HSEERIR

-412 RMIQEALIPLLP
+412 RMMQEALLPLLP

-430 TVTISVPSGAELAK
+430 TVTISVPGGAELAK

-557 THSKKVVM
+557 THSKKGMM

-575 EAHCPD
+575 EAHCP
-581 ELLPAIDRLTLA
+581 EEILPAIDRLTLA
-593 RELWEILPPAC
+593 RELWEIIPAERLEA
-604 QSPFCQAI
+604 FCQVV

-618 VCAPLIPHAHLTL
+618 VCAPLIPHAPFTL

-637 GEVVSSSLP
+637 GEVVGSSLP